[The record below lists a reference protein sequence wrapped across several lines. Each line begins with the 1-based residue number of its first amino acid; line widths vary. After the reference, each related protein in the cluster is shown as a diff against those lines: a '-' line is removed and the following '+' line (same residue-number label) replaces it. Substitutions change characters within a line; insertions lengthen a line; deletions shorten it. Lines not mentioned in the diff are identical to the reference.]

1 MRMTITLTDEELLFL
16 QDLQN
21 LINSKKRFGQERCTL
36 EDIVHECIKT
46 AIYLGSTSPGGQEPD
61 S

>member
-1 MRMTITLTDEELLFL
+1 MRMTITLTGEELLFL

-21 LINSKKRFGQERCTL
+21 LINSKKRFGQELCTL
-36 EDIVHECIKT
+36 EDVVHECIKT
-46 AIYLGSTSPGGQEPD
+46 AIYLGASLPGGQGQD

>member
-1 MRMTITLTDEELLFL
+1 MQMTITLTDEEFLFL
-16 QDLQN
+16 QGLQR

-36 EDIVHECIKT
+36 EDVVHECIKT
-46 AIYLGSTSPGGQEPD
+46 AIYLGTSSTDDQGQI